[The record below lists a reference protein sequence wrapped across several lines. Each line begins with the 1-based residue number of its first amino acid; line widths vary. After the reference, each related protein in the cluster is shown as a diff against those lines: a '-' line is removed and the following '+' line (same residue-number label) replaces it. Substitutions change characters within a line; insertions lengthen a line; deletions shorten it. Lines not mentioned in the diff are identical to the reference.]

1 MAKNNSQLSP
11 NKNSPAKNKVSQET
25 VDESLAIA
33 KSTQRPG
40 QSKEQTRLIAQ
51 GIQKGIDQYKKQQKA
66 KAREQDKIKKKNT
79 RQQAARVTTAP
90 ETETKPAVQYRQP
103 MLPWVLLA
111 MTWAGIGVYYAFLM
125 P

>member
-1 MAKNNSQLSP
+1 MAKNNFQQ
-11 NKNSPAKNKVSQET
+11 SPAKNKVSQET
-25 VDESLAIA
+25 VDEALAIA

-40 QSKEQTRLIAQ
+40 QTKEQTRLIAQ

-66 KAREQDKIKKKNT
+66 KAREQDKLKKKAT
-79 RQQAARVTTAP
+79 RPQTSKATVEP
-90 ETETKPAVQYRQP
+90 DTETKPTVQYRQH

-111 MTWAGIGVYYAFLM
+111 MSWAGIGVYYAFLQ